1 MSRPWLF
8 FATVLLLACGPFGSA
23 RADEPPASLY
33 TGTLGRHAVVVEL
46 TPDAD
51 AQMRG
56 RYFYTRHRVDLE
68 LDGKTSGPAHL
79 ELLEG
84 PEGNAPRPSWT
95 LDRQPDGGW
104 LGSWRRPDGTTLP
117 VRLQP
122 AHPAPP
128 PAGAIPYLRQLSERH
143 PYEYLRLA
151 GLSLRPDRRD
161 RFMGHTLQWWVQP
174 ESGITL
180 FEIIDGYPDAVRR
193 RLNRVLM
200 GRLWQEVESS
210 YACSS
215 NPFGKGSYEQTVAPG
230 LLTDRLVSVSVF
242 TSYDCGGAH
251 PDFGD
256 SPINLDARTAQPL
269 ALEDLVWIGQGKP
282 LHYIDVDDGAGGADS
297 QAEAP
302 GAASFD
308 DWSDYREK
316 VFAPWLVEQWKRL
329 YSTETEPSDDDCDYA
344 DPGVWQFVSWS
355 MEPEGIVL
363 GPSFARAMRV
373 CEAND
378 DWSVLPW
385 RVVRQHPGRLAQ
397 DLPGSG

>member
-1 MSRPWLF
+1 MPRPWLLP
-8 FATVLLLACGPFGSA
+8 ALVILLACGSPGSA
-23 RADEPPASLY
+23 RADEPPASIY

-56 RYFYTRHRVDLE
+56 HYFYTRHHVDLE
-68 LDGKTSGPAHL
+68 LGGKASGPDHL

-84 PEGNAPRPSWT
+84 PERNASRPSWM
-95 LDRQPDGGW
+95 LDRQADGGW

-117 VRLQP
+117 IRLQP
-122 AHPAPP
+122 ARPAPP
-128 PAGAIPYLRQLSERH
+128 PADAVPYLRQLSERH

-151 GLSLRPDRRD
+151 GLSLRPDRRE

-174 ESGITL
+174 DSGITL
-180 FEIIDGYPDAVRR
+180 FEILDGYPDAVRR

-200 GRLWQEVESS
+200 SRLWQEVDSS

-215 NPFGKGSYEQTVAPG
+215 NPFGQGSYEQTVTPG

-242 TSYDCGGAH
+242 TNYDCGGAH

-256 SPINLDARTAQPL
+256 SPINLDARTARTL
-269 ALEDLVWIGQGKP
+269 ALEDLVWIGQGKS
-282 LHYIDVDDGAGGADS
+282 LHHVEDNGGYVDGDAAS
-297 QAEAP
+297 P

-308 DWSDYREK
+308 AWSDYREK

-329 YSTETEPSDDDCDYA
+329 YPTQLEPSQDDCDYA
-344 DPGVWQFVSWS
+344 DPGVWQFVSWHMS
-355 MEPEGIVL
+355 PEGIVL

-378 DWSVLPW
+378 DWSTLPW
-385 RVVRQHPGRLAQ
+385 RVVRRHPGPLAR